1 MSKAYDPYENVID
14 VMTEAMEVGHI
25 DKKMF
30 EIIKNPQRETKV
42 YLPVEMVM
50 ARSKCLKDIVYSILI
65 FVVLL
70 REVFVTIRT
79 ARYRK

>member
-42 YLPVEMVM
+42 YLPVEM
-50 ARSKCLKDIVYSILI
+50 DDGI
-65 FVVLL
+65 
-70 REVFVTIRT
+70 
-79 ARYRK
+79 

>member
-30 EIIKNPQRETKV
+30 EIIKSTERNK
-42 YLPVEMVM
+42 
-50 ARSKCLKDIVYSILI
+50 SI
-65 FVVLL
+65 F
-70 REVFVTIRT
+70 
-79 ARYRK
+79 AG

>member
-42 YLPVEMVM
+42 YLPMM